1 MTQCNIA
8 ELMTITAELLAGKD
22 VTGRKEV
29 IYRQA
34 STYEVSCDTEL
45 VSDLDGEIGPELP
58 LKIETVPQAIELF
71 Y

>member
-1 MTQCNIA
+1 M
-8 ELMTITAELLAGKD
+8 TAELLAGKD

-34 STYEVSCDTEL
+34 ASFEVSCDTQL
-45 VSDLDGEIGPELP
+45 VSDLDGELGPELP
-58 LKIETVPQAIELF
+58 LKIETIPKALKLF

>member
-1 MTQCNIA
+1 M
-8 ELMTITAELLAGKD
+8 AGKD

-58 LKIETVPQAIELF
+58 LKIETVPHAIELF